1 MWWKLSAVLNTDN
14 YLSSVINAF
23 TLITTKREKKILL
36 ENFFDTWEIN
46 PPTKKSPSFWIRCP
60 LNDRPQYIWTFMTH
74 ELSHTFPICEV
85 KEHTHKNTPVPP
97 TPPLT
102 WKHPAELNTLQP
114 FRCLTRKL
122 TEMDKSLFQS
132 HICVGIPDKCSP
144 DTGHGAE
151 CKSSTY
157 SFIQFWPTASSCWP
171 TAGLKVRSPLSL
183 SLSEGAKCDSSSLL
197 SQQNNILFLC
207 LTLLSFRFQP
217 Q

>member
-1 MWWKLSAVLNTDN
+1 MHLHLSPE
-14 YLSSVINAF
+14 
-23 TLITTKREKKILL
+23 REKKNIAWKFLRHLWDKPPPPKKILRL
-36 ENFFDTWEIN
+36 SELGAH
-46 PPTKKSPSFWIRCP
+46 WIIDHSIFG
-60 LNDRPQYIWTFMTH
+60 LLWLMSWVILF
-74 ELSHTFPICEV
+74 LSV
-85 KEHTHKNTPVPP
+85 KLKNTHTHTHRAVPP

-132 HICVGIPDKCSP
+132 HFCVGIPDKCSP
-144 DTGHGAE
+144 NTGHGAE
-151 CKSSTY
+151 CRSGTY
-157 SFIQFWPTASSCWP
+157 SFIQFWPAASSCWP
-171 TAGLKVRSPLSL
+171 TAGLKVRSPPSL
-183 SLSEGAKCDSSSLL
+183 SLSEGAKCGSSSLL